1 MASSPRSPRINKI
14 LQKVYYDPKTGYG
27 GVQALYRQV
36 RKHKITLAQVKEWV
50 KEQDTYTLHKPIRRK
65 FKRHRTKVTDI
76 DEQWQLD
83 LADVSQL
90 KKDNDGY
97 TFIVSHRR
105 VIQICLGGPHLSENG
120 KRNDPSPPAH
130 L

>member
-1 MASSPRSPRINKI
+1 MVHSPRSQSVNKI
-14 LQKVYYDPKTGYG
+14 LQRVYYDPKTGYG

-36 RKHKITLAQVKEWV
+36 RKYNITLAQVREWV

-83 LADVSQL
+83 LADVSKL
-90 KKDNDGY
+90 KKKTTTGTRFY
-97 TFIVSHRR
+97 YVPSTCYPSM
-105 VIQICLGGPHLSENG
+105 LG
-120 KRNDPSPPAH
+120 
-130 L
+130 